1 MPASSASSSWPTTG
15 TKSGIRSSGDARY
28 GSVSQSATFARRGTR
43 ASSSSRLNSTAQSGT
58 KRATSSACRR
68 RPVASSTRTTPNS
81 TAATAANE
89 TPNQAQPL
97 SSGRGS
103 LAREQELGDLDRVQ
117 RRALAQVVAREE
129 EREAVLDRRV
139 AADPADEHL
148 VDAGRLARRGE
159 VLDAHRRRRCEQL
172 ARPLRRERLLG
183 LEPDR
188 LGVPDEDRHTDA
200 GRLDP
205 QLRQLHDL
213 ARLGAELRLLVE
225 LVAVEVPIHPQ
236 VVVRGRL
243 AAQPLHRAGAGAG
256 DRLVRGE
263 PDAREAGLL
272 VQRLQHAGERNRAAV
287 RVGDDAVVLERALA
301 VHLRHDERDAR
312 LEPVGGRL
320 VDGGRA
326 SAHGVRHEL
335 ARRAGA
341 DREEENVDPRP
352 LERLRRRL
360 SHLPALDPRPG
371 RARGREDADVLV
383 AALAQE
389 RQRHHA
395 DGTGAADDADPR
407 SGHGRRVAA
416 AHAAGWNASSSSPCA
431 RSQSRWARQAGRR
444 DSTSRQ
450 NRREWFASR
459 RWQSSWTT
467 T

>member
-43 ASSSSRLNSTAQSGT
+43 AS
-58 KRATSSACRR
+58 SSACRR

-200 GRLDP
+200 GRLDR

-213 ARLGAELRLLVE
+213 ARLGA
-225 LVAVEVPIHPQ
+225 
-236 VVVRGRL
+236 
-243 AAQPLHRAGAGAG
+243 
-256 DRLVRGE
+256 
-263 PDAREAGLL
+263 
-272 VQRLQHAGERNRAAV
+272 
-287 RVGDDAVVLERALA
+287 
-301 VHLRHDERDAR
+301 
-312 LEPVGGRL
+312 
-320 VDGGRA
+320 
-326 SAHGVRHEL
+326 
-335 ARRAGA
+335 
-341 DREEENVDPRP
+341 
-352 LERLRRRL
+352 
-360 SHLPALDPRPG
+360 
-371 RARGREDADVLV
+371 
-383 AALAQE
+383 
-389 RQRHHA
+389 
-395 DGTGAADDADPR
+395 
-407 SGHGRRVAA
+407 
-416 AHAAGWNASSSSPCA
+416 
-431 RSQSRWARQAGRR
+431 
-444 DSTSRQ
+444 
-450 NRREWFASR
+450 
-459 RWQSSWTT
+459 
-467 T
+467 

>member
-139 AADPADEHL
+139 AADPAD
-148 VDAGRLARRGE
+148 
-159 VLDAHRRRRCEQL
+159 AHRRRRCEQL

-200 GRLDP
+200 GRLDR
-205 QLRQLHDL
+205 QLRQLH
-213 ARLGAELRLLVE
+213 
-225 LVAVEVPIHPQ
+225 
-236 VVVRGRL
+236 
-243 AAQPLHRAGAGAG
+243 
-256 DRLVRGE
+256 
-263 PDAREAGLL
+263 
-272 VQRLQHAGERNRAAV
+272 
-287 RVGDDAVVLERALA
+287 
-301 VHLRHDERDAR
+301 
-312 LEPVGGRL
+312 
-320 VDGGRA
+320 
-326 SAHGVRHEL
+326 
-335 ARRAGA
+335 
-341 DREEENVDPRP
+341 
-352 LERLRRRL
+352 
-360 SHLPALDPRPG
+360 
-371 RARGREDADVLV
+371 
-383 AALAQE
+383 
-389 RQRHHA
+389 
-395 DGTGAADDADPR
+395 
-407 SGHGRRVAA
+407 
-416 AHAAGWNASSSSPCA
+416 
-431 RSQSRWARQAGRR
+431 
-444 DSTSRQ
+444 
-450 NRREWFASR
+450 
-459 RWQSSWTT
+459 
-467 T
+467 